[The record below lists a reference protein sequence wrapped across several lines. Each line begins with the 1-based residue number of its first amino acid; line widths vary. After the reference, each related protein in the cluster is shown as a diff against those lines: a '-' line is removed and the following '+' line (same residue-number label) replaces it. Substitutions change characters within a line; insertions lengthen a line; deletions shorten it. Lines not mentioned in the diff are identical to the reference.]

1 MTKIPHSTQ
10 SSCRTCWLFL
20 LLTALSALM
29 LFFPDS
35 ASAND
40 KPKKTVFYLNSYH
53 YGYTWSDR
61 IQEGISDVL
70 TQSGMNIELQVE
82 YLDTKKYPYR
92 YITKKLFELYR
103 HKYANEHF
111 DVIIIS
117 DNNALNF
124 ILEYGRVLFPGVPV
138 VFCGINDYDFDM
150 LKRIGFTGVIE
161 NIDAAPTFD
170 LALKLNPKI
179 KNVMVVGDNSAT
191 GVAIR
196 AQIKRVIPQ
205 FEGRLH
211 FEFATALDIEQI
223 LNKSSKLS
231 SDTIIYF
238 IPMFQNIRG
247 SNYTAGELVEIISRG
262 TSKIACY
269 SNWEFLLGHGIVGGH
284 LISGFEHGKD
294 AANLALRVLK
304 GESAASIPI
313 QNKVPS
319 HNIFDYNILQKL
331 HISEE
336 QLPPGSTLINAPS
349 SFYELDKELFWTII
363 SSLIAL
369 LITLAFLLRNIARRR
384 AVEEQIKR
392 QLSFLELLLDTIPML
407 ICWKD
412 VEQCYQGVNRSFLD
426 FFHLNSSDDILRRR
440 DDELELD
447 RSFVA
452 EVAMLDQEVI
462 RTRQG
467 LLKHKI
473 TVHSPAGEPLWL
485 NITKVPLRDDKGNV
499 VGTLSISENITR
511 EVSLERQLFQSQK
524 MEAIGTLA
532 GGMAHDFN
540 NILTSIIN
548 STELVLTGL
557 EPESEDYKD
566 LARVLRAADR
576 GSSVVKRILTF
587 SRPSTEGFVN
597 AKVADSVVEALNL
610 VESSLPRNIV
620 IQRFID
626 ARDTVIY
633 ADPSQIHQVVMNLCT
648 NSYHALRDSGGVI
661 KASLMEET
669 ITEDQAQMLNIPQ
682 DTYLRLS
689 IADNGPGISP
699 EHLDKVFDPFFTTK
713 DKSEGTGLGL
723 AVVHGIVKGHKGA
736 IHLSSTPWVES
747 RIDIFLPLHADAMAR
762 IEENRSQLSYPGHEH
777 LLFVEDDEDQL
788 ATTPRILESLGYQV
802 TACQD
807 PQQALELLKKNKN
820 GFDLLLTDYDMPNTN
835 GLDLARK
842 AAELAPRMPV
852 ILISGRKN
860 AVEEAKKQKNILNVV
875 IKPYNKSQLSEII
888 HNIFFPNSNKKAAK
902 EKGRGKR
909 SFRNGTKNKKSGDGS
924 DFPIH

>member
-1 MTKIPHSTQ
+1 MQNIPHKVCS
-10 SSCRTCWLFL
+10 LFL
-20 LLTALSALM
+20 FALLAATIVLLPGNALA
-29 LFFPDS
+29 
-35 ASAND
+35 

-53 YGYTWSDR
+53 HGYTWSDR
-61 IQEGISDVL
+61 ILEGIRDIL
-70 TQSGMNIELQVE
+70 GQSGLNIELQIE

-92 YITKKLFELYR
+92 YITKRLFELYK
-103 HKYANEHF
+103 HKYANENF

-124 ILEYGRVLFPGVPV
+124 ILEYGEALFPGVPV
-138 VFCGINDYDFDM
+138 VFCGINDSDFDL
-150 LKRIGFTGVIE
+150 LKHRGFTGIVEDINAIE
-161 NIDAAPTFD
+161 LFD
-170 LALKLNPKI
+170 LALKFNPGI

-196 AQIKRVIPQ
+196 AQIKRAMPR

-211 FEFATALDIEQI
+211 FDYATALDIEQI
-223 LNKSSKLS
+223 LNKSSQLS

-238 IPMFQNIRG
+238 IPMFQNVSG
-247 SNYTAGELVEIISRG
+247 SNYTAGELVEIISKG
-262 TSKIACY
+262 SKKIACY
-269 SNWEFLLGHGIVGGH
+269 SNWEFLLGYGIVGGP
-284 LISGFEHGKD
+284 LISGFEHGQETAK
-294 AANLALRVLK
+294 LALRVLR
-304 GESAASIPI
+304 GESARSIPI
-313 QNKVPS
+313 QTKMPS
-319 HNIFDYNILQKL
+319 HYFFDYNVLKKL
-331 HISEE
+331 NIS
-336 QLPPGSTLINAPS
+336 QSLLPPDSKLINAPS

-392 QLSFLELLLDTIPML
+392 QLSFMELLLDTIPML

-412 VEQCYQGVNRSFLD
+412 ISQRYLGVNRSFLD
-426 FFHLNSSDDILRRR
+426 FFQLNSTMDILNCR
-440 DDELELD
+440 DNELNLD
-447 RSFVA
+447 GNFVD
-452 EVAMLDQEVI
+452 EVALLDQEVI
-462 RTRQG
+462 RTRQR

-473 TVHSPAGEPLWL
+473 TVQSPSGESLWL
-485 NITKVPLRDDKGNV
+485 NITKVPLRDSKGNV

-557 EPESEDYKD
+557 QPGTADYRD
-566 LARVLRAADR
+566 LERVLRAADR

-597 AKVADSVVEALNL
+597 AKIADTVIEALNL
-610 VESSLPRNIV
+610 VEGSLPRNIV
-620 IQRFID
+620 IQRSIE
-626 ARDTVIY
+626 ALDTVIY
-633 ADPSQIHQVVMNLCT
+633 ADPSQIHQVIMNLST
-648 NSYHALRDSGGVI
+648 NSYQALRDNGGVI
-661 KASLMEET
+661 KASLCEET
-669 ITEDQAQMLNIPQ
+669 ITEDLSQMLNIPL
-682 DTYLRLS
+682 DRYLKLS
-689 IADNGPGISP
+689 ISDNGPGIPP

-713 DKSEGTGLGL
+713 DKGEGTGLGL

-747 RIDIFLPLHADAMAR
+747 RIDIYLPLRTDGLASPTERQIQAYTGQER
-762 IEENRSQLSYPGHEH
+762 

-802 TACQD
+802 VACQD
-807 PQQALELLKKNKN
+807 PKQALKLLARDKI
-820 GFDLLLTDYDMPNTN
+820 GFDMLLTDYDMPHTN
-835 GLDLARK
+835 GLDLAKK
-842 AAELAPRMPV
+842 AAKIAPLMPV

-860 AVEEAKKQKNILNVV
+860 AVEAAQNQKNIRSVV
-875 IKPYNKSQLSEII
+875 IKPYNKLQISEVI
-888 HNIFFPNSNKKAAK
+888 HKVLYPD
-902 EKGRGKR
+902 GMDQ
-909 SFRNGTKNKKSGDGS
+909 SGQS
-924 DFPIH
+924 H